1 MLNGI
6 SHTASRFFL
15 PKSPQE
21 NTGVSGDT
29 LYKMTMAYD
38 GTGRRISKTRW
49 VKARGDAGTL
59 GVIGLFILSNDNWDE
74 PETSPEQCSDK

>member
-1 MLNGI
+1 MPI
-6 SHTASRFFL
+6 EFTQY
-15 PKSPQE
+15 PSPE
-21 NTGVSGDT
+21 NTGVSSDT
-29 LYKMTMAYD
+29 LYKMAMAYD
-38 GTGRRISKTRW
+38 GKGRRISKTRW